1 MSVCRT
7 CLSKDNLNN
16 IFSDKNLISLHT
28 QNLFLVCGV
37 KIEEN
42 DGLSQLMCNSCSNIV
57 NSALKLREL
66 SAKSEEILKKTIKIE
81 SELEIQPQPTKI
93 DTKHKN
99 KKHMQNSNKELQR
112 KNKNSQRVQQKVCT
126 KRCFDAKNDD
136 DFKDEFSVRI
146 EDFESS
152 NDSDF
157 MKSFLIDDLE
167 SINSENEQKVCIED
181 YESSDSVDDDF
192 KNIIKKDN
200 KIDWDVKEKG
210 LLEKGRRKLLCK
222 EQDAKLLSLAAAP
235 YNSEGPIRC
244 TLCSKELKNL
254 QNFKCHAKTHFEP
267 QNTCEDCGRKFVNPS
282 HMRYHQQRVHG
293 KTKRLACSHC
303 SYRAVDP
310 MALRNHIRA
319 EHTGERPYIC
329 DVCGE
334 NFRMRANIA
343 QHMRIHGGVKNLQ
356 CERCPAMFRSRS
368 ELTGHQN
375 RVHYMIYTYQCYL
388 CTESYKKLDSVKK
401 HLLNIHGVPRDQQL
415 PIKCIKRRR
424 RSCDKSD

>member
-1 MSVCRT
+1 
-7 CLSKDNLNN
+7 
-16 IFSDKNLISLHT
+16 
-28 QNLFLVCGV
+28 
-37 KIEEN
+37 
-42 DGLSQLMCNSCSNIV
+42 MCNSCLNIV
-57 NSALKLREL
+57 KSALKLREL
-66 SAKSEEILKKTIKIE
+66 SAKSEEILRKTIKIE
-81 SELEIQPQPTKI
+81 SELEIQPHSTKI
-93 DTKHKN
+93 NTKHKN
-99 KKHMQNSNKELQR
+99 KKDSQNSNKELQR
-112 KNKNSQRVQQKVCT
+112 KNKNGQSVQQKVCT
-126 KRCFDAKNDD
+126 KRSFDAKNDD
-136 DFKDEFSVRI
+136 DFKSDFSVRI

-157 MKSFLIDDLE
+157 MKNFLIDDLE

-181 YESSDSVDDDF
+181 FESSDSVDEDF

-200 KIDWDVKEKG
+200 KINWDAKEKG

-235 YNSEGPIRC
+235 YNSGGPIRC

-303 SYRAVDP
+303 SFRAVDP
-310 MALRNHIRA
+310 MALR
-319 EHTGERPYIC
+319 
-329 DVCGE
+329 
-334 NFRMRANIA
+334 
-343 QHMRIHGGVKNLQ
+343 

-375 RVHYMIYTYQCYL
+375 RVHYMVYTYLCYL
-388 CTESYKKLDSVKK
+388 CTETYKKLDSVKK
-401 HLLNIHGVPRDQQL
+401 HLLNIHGVPREQQL

>member
-99 KKHMQNSNKELQR
+99 KKDMQNSNKELQR

-126 KRCFDAKNDD
+126 KRSFDAKNDD

-222 EQDAKLLSLAAAP
+222 
-235 YNSEGPIRC
+235 
-244 TLCSKELKNL
+244 
-254 QNFKCHAKTHFEP
+254 
-267 QNTCEDCGRKFVNPS
+267 DCGRKFVNPS

-319 EHTGERPYIC
+319 EHTGERPFVC

-375 RVHYMIYTYQCYL
+375 RVHYMIYTYPCYL